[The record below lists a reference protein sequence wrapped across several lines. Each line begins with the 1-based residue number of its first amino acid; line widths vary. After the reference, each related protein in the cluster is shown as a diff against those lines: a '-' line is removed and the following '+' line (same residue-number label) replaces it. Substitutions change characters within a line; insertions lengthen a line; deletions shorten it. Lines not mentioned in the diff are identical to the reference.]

1 MKKVVS
7 IIAIVAVLGAIGF
20 FAGSKL
26 IKSTNKNAGNK
37 TVQTEEKAVDSK
49 NVDNSKSGNYA
60 ADLEERMK
68 EYNEKEEA
76 GFSGSTDEMANA
88 ALEIENVW
96 DQEMNKFYNLLMTK
110 LPENEKE
117 KLRISQEDWGK
128 KMEEEVK
135 EAEKEADG
143 GSVAILLE
151 IGTRL
156 DLKKERTRELAKK
169 YDEQNK

>member
-1 MKKVVS
+1 
-7 IIAIVAVLGAIGF
+7 
-20 FAGSKL
+20 
-26 IKSTNKNAGNK
+26 
-37 TVQTEEKAVDSK
+37 
-49 NVDNSKSGNYA
+49 
-60 ADLEERMK
+60 
-68 EYNEKEEA
+68 
-76 GFSGSTDEMANA
+76 
-88 ALEIENVW
+88 
-96 DQEMNKFYNLLMTK
+96 MNKVYDLLMTK